1 MAKRGREGIAKRARE
16 RARQQKQAAKRERR
30 QGAAL
35 ADTAADVDA
44 PDEAALM
51 EEFRILSERR
61 AAGNVSEDDYS
72 DERQRIFEQ
81 LGIDSD

>member
-1 MAKRGREGIAKRARE
+1 MAKRARE
-16 RARQQKQAAKRERR
+16 RTRQERQEIKRQRR
-30 QGAAL
+30 QSGST
-35 ADTAADVDA
+35 DTVEPIEE
-44 PDEAALM
+44 PDETALM
-51 EEFRILSERR
+51 EEFRVLSERH